1 VCIRFTKYWYY
12 HFTSINE
19 IDMKMIE
26 IFGLDIHLVYKDGNE
41 MRAILH
47 DYADTSE
54 EKKIFHFIPE
64 KELTLA

>member
-1 VCIRFTKYWYY
+1 
-12 HFTSINE
+12 
-19 IDMKMIE
+19 MKMIE

-47 DYADTSE
+47 CYADTSE